1 MTTKAQQLDTR
12 IEVVTPEN
20 IAFQYEIAGP
30 FRRLPAYL
38 IDLLIRTVVVVAII
52 LAGLLALG
60 WAGHF
65 GIAVFIGAVIWFLM
79 DWFYGGVFE
88 TFWNGQTPGKWMM
101 GLRVLTVDGQPINA
115 LQAVLRNILRAVDGL
130 PLMPLPM
137 YIVGL
142 VACSMNQKYQR
153 LGDLACGTIVVV
165 ETKHRLHGL
174 VRMEQAAIHELAAQL
189 PAQIHVSRS
198 MAKALAS
205 YVARRSFFA
214 PGRRAEIASV
224 LGEPLVSQYGLPA
237 NTNHDLLLC
246 ALYYRTFV
254 GRGGMAQQKP
264 AEQSRSAPSGPPRV
278 PVGA

>member
-1 MTTKAQQLDTR
+1 MALKPQQLDTR

-20 IAFQYEIAGP
+20 IAFHYEIAGP

-38 IDLLIRTVVVVAII
+38 IDLLIRTAVVVTIV
-52 LAGLLALG
+52 LAALLSLG
-60 WAGHF
+60 WIGHF

-174 VRMEQAAIHELAAQL
+174 VRMDQAAIGELVAQL

-198 MAKALAS
+198 MAKALAG
-205 YVARRSFFA
+205 YVARRSYFA

-237 NTNHDLLLC
+237 ETNYDVLLC

-254 GRGGMAQQKP
+254 GRRAAP
-264 AEQSRSAPSGPPRV
+264 EQMPVAGTPPGSPRV
-278 PVGA
+278 PVGAQG